1 MSLDDRVGEL
11 FLTVDE
17 TPFDEIAWRRCLII
31 VGLITAFAAPSFQLS
46 HSQLFSALQVV
57 QKIFVEEVFST
68 KRCQNIFKKSL
79 NLASSETYSAI
90 YYRRDKQ

>member
-79 NLASSETYSAI
+79 NLAFSETYNI
-90 YYRRDKQ
+90 NYRRDKQ